1 MKRMSEQALE
11 LRKRLLLVRKRGWGF
26 AIDDV
31 AVSLTA
37 LAVPILDDKDAPLCA
52 ISIGGL
58 TPQMVE
64 RGRPIHLE
72 RMMDAARTI
81 KGRLG

>member
-1 MKRMSEQALE
+1 
-11 LRKRLLLVRKRGWGF
+11 VRKRGWEF

-31 AVSLTA
+31 AVGLTA
-37 LAVPILDDKDAPLCA
+37 LAVPILDEKGAPLCV

-64 RGRPIHLE
+64 RGRPVHLK
-72 RMMDAARTI
+72 RMMAAAETI
-81 KGRLG
+81 RGRLG